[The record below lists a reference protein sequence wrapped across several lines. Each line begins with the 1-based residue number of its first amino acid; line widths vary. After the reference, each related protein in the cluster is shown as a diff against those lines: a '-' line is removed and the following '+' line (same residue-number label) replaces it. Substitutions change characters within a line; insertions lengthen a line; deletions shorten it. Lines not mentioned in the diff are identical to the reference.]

1 MKKMPSSRRPV
12 FRGHGLAVIGAA
24 ATVSVLLAGCSASN
38 ESSTPAA
45 GGSAASSDLSGT
57 FSGSGAST
65 QTAAQGAW
73 AAGFQETNPNVTINY
88 DPQGSGTGRKQFIAG
103 GVQFAGTDAYLT
115 DAELASAKTTCGGD
129 VVEVPVY
136 VSPIALVYKL
146 DGVSDL
152 QLAPATVAG
161 IFAGTITTWNDPAI
175 AADNPDATL
184 PATRIAPV
192 HRADTSGTTEN
203 FTDYLSKVAP
213 DAWTDEAS
221 GDWPIAGGE
230 AAQQTQGVISAVG
243 SGNGTIGYADESQVG
258 DLSVAKVKVG
268 DSYVG
273 PSAEAAAKI
282 LEDSTRVEGRGDNSF
297 AYDLKRDTTASGT
310 YPIVLVSYE
319 EACLKYA
326 DAATGAV
333 AKAYMTYITSKEGQD
348 AAAKAAGS
356 APLSDALRTLI
367 EPSIAKIS

>member
-1 MKKMPSSRRPV
+1 MKKMPSSRR
-12 FRGHGLAVIGAA
+12 HGVAVIGAA
-24 ATVSVLLAGCSASN
+24 ATVSVLLAGCGASN
-38 ESSTPAA
+38 ESSTSAAA

-73 AAGFQETNPNVTINY
+73 AAGFQATNPNVTINY

-115 DAELASAKTTCGGD
+115 EKELAAARTTCGGG

-146 DGVSDL
+146 DGVTDL
-152 QLAPATVAG
+152 QLAPATIAG

-184 PATRIAPV
+184 PDTRIAPV

-213 DAWTDEAS
+213 DAWTYKPS
-221 GDWPIAGGE
+221 GDWPIPGGE

-243 SGNGTIGYADESQVG
+243 SGNGTIGYADASQVG

-282 LEDSTRVEGRGDNSF
+282 LEESTRVDGRGDNSF
-297 AYDLKRDTTASGT
+297 AYDLKRDTTAQGT

-319 EACLKYA
+319 EACLKYS

-333 AKAYMTYITSKEGQD
+333 AKAYMTYITSEAGQQ
-348 AAAKAAGS
+348 AAADAAGS
-356 APLSDALRTLI
+356 APLSAALRTLI